1 MVRRVVREGG
11 VEIEVPD
18 GVFYNPRMEVN
29 RDLSV
34 ALLRVAKPALRDY
47 VDATAATGVLGLRVT
62 REAGQRGLVLNDVSP
77 RAFRALRRNARRNGV
92 TCEVRNENAN
102 VLLHGRRF
110 DGVDLDP
117 FGSPAPFM
125 DAASR
130 SVLRFLAV
138 TATDRAVLCGSHR
151 AGPRNYGALPLRTE
165 DHPELGL
172 RVLAGALL
180 RSLALHDK
188 GGTLLFS
195 VSHGHF
201 YRLWLKVKESA
212 AAGDRALEGL
222 GFLSRCGCGRRGV
235 HPGIAPPLP
244 ERCPGCGM
252 EMKRAGPLYLGPMAD
267 RKLAARLAT
276 FLEAQGWPN
285 APAEARFASRLAK
298 EMEAVGYFE
307 FHPLCRE
314 AGVEPPPLEEFLAEL
329 RERGHR
335 ASRTAFSGTGL
346 KSDADAPALVE
357 ALREFPR

>member
-1 MVRRVVREGG
+1 MERRVREGA

-34 ALLRVAKPALRDY
+34 ALLRVARPALRNY
-47 VDATAATGVLGLRVT
+47 VDATAATGVLGLRVV
-62 REAGQRGLVLNDVSP
+62 REAGQRGAVLNDVSP
-77 RAFRALRRNARRNGV
+77 RAHRALRRNARRNRV
-92 TCEVRNENAN
+92 ECEVRNENAN

-125 DAASR
+125 DGGAR
-130 SVLRFLAV
+130 SVLKFLAV

-151 AGPRNYGALPLRTE
+151 AGPRNYGAATLRTE
-165 DHPELGL
+165 DHPEIGL
-172 RVLAGALL
+172 RVLAGAAL
-180 RSLALHDK
+180 RALALHDK

-195 VSHGHF
+195 ASHGHF

-212 AAGDRALEGL
+212 TAGDRALEGL
-222 GFLSRCGCGRRGV
+222 GFVSRCTCGRRGI
-235 HPGIAPPLP
+235 HPGLAPPLP

-252 EMKRAGPLYLGPMAD
+252 RMGRAGPLYLGPLAD
-267 RKLAARLAT
+267 RGLAARLAK
-276 FLEAQGWPN
+276 FLEAQEWPR
-285 APAEARFASRLAK
+285 APSEARLAGRLVE

-314 AGVEPPPLEEFLAEL
+314 ARVEPPPLEEFLERL
-329 RERGHR
+329 RERGHK
-335 ASRTAFSGTGL
+335 ASRTVFSGTGL
-346 KSDADAPALVE
+346 KTDADRPALVE
-357 ALREFPR
+357 ALKER